1 MATTTTI
8 IIIMTTTTYFYPVRL
23 KPASLQFTHTV
34 LAELPCVHWTL
45 GVPLQQGMRI
55 TGEKSNGKRNS
66 HKVHHVGVVL
76 LSATGR
82 LIFRGC
88 QDTYCLVT
96 QLEDWFSPATH
107 FRFPLFAMCIGTAT
121 LLIDSKCISTEYS
134 M

>member
-1 MATTTTI
+1 MAIITTTTTTT
-8 IIIMTTTTYFYPVRL
+8 TTTTYFYLVRL
-23 KPASLQFTHTV
+23 KPASLQFTHIV
-34 LAELPCVHWTL
+34 LAELPYVPWTL
-45 GVPLQQGMRI
+45 DVPLQRGIRI

-96 QLEDWFSPATH
+96 QLEDWFSPAAH
-107 FRFPLFAMCIGTAT
+107 FRFPLFAVCIGTAT
-121 LLIDSKCISTEYS
+121 LLIDS
-134 M
+134 